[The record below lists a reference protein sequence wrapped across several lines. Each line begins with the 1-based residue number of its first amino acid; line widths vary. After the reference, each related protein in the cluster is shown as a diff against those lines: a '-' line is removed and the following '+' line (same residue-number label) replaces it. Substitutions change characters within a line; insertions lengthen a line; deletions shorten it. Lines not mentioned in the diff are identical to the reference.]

1 MILSVHTAIQLLI
14 RNSASFLVVAFLLA
28 VALSSLAADHADA
41 PAVTADPATDIADIY
56 AWTTADTRNI
66 NLVMTVPVAA
76 FSDAVQYAFRVE
88 SAQTFSA
95 AGVEVDVIC
104 TFASDQSLECWV
116 GNEDYVSGDASS
128 EFGLL
133 SESGLVRVFAGERN
147 DPFFFNASGFNETV
161 ATVVTAAPGLTF
173 DPAGC
178 PTLDSATSTALQTQL
193 ATGGDG
199 FALRSVLALVLQIDR
214 SLLTAGGDVV
224 AVWGSTHRI

>member
-1 MILSVHTAIQLLI
+1 MLSILKMIQIVI
-14 RNSASFLVVAFLLA
+14 RNSTSFFVVAFLLT
-28 VALSSLAADHADA
+28 VALPSLAADHVDS
-41 PAVTADPATDIADIY
+41 PAAAADPATDIADVF
-56 AWTTADTRNI
+56 AWTTADARNI

-88 SAQTFSA
+88 SSQTFFA
-95 AGVEVDVIC
+95 AGVEVDVVC
-104 TFASDQSLECWV
+104 TFASDQNLECWV

-133 SESGLVRVFAGERN
+133 SESGLVRVFSGERN
-147 DPFFFNASGFNETV
+147 DPFFFNFSGFNEAV
-161 ATVVTAAPGLTF
+161 ATVVAAAPDLNF

-178 PTLDSATSTALQTQL
+178 PAIDSATSTAIVTQL
-193 ATGGDG
+193 ATGGDF
-199 FALRSVLALVLQIDR
+199 FALRSVQALVLQIDR

>member
-1 MILSVHTAIQLLI
+1 MN
-14 RNSASFLVVAFLLA
+14 RASFSVSVFLFA
-28 VALSSLAADHADA
+28 VALQSMAADHLDA
-41 PAVTADPATDIADIY
+41 PAAIADPATDIADVF

-88 SAQTFSA
+88 STQAYGS
-95 AGVEVDVIC
+95 AGVGIDVVC
-104 TFASDQSLECWV
+104 TFATNQNLECWV

-147 DPFFFNASGFNETV
+147 DPFFFNSSGFNETV
-161 ATVVTAAPGLTF
+161 ATVVAAAPGLNF

-178 PTLDSATSTALQTQL
+178 PTIDSATSTAIVTQL

-199 FALRSVLALVLQIDR
+199 FALRSVQALVLQIDR